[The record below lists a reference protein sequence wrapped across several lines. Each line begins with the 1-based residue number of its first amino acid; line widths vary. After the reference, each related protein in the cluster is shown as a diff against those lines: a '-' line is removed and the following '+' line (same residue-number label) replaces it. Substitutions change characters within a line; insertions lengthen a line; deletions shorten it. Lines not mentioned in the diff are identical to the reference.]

1 MSVRYDFYQTDQK
14 VVIAV
19 QIKNAAE
26 RNCVV
31 DIGADRVTVKGD
43 EDISLELALF
53 DKINDAESTYRIT
66 PIKIEIS
73 LKKIIG
79 DRWPTLTKADGA
91 PAAPAIPMV
100 PVPDSSATGDQT
112 VQTAMASVKP
122 KDHKDWDK
130 VVKEICT
137 KEDVDKVIIKWILL
151 LLKSS
156 ADKDCMRWQIYI
168 HIYIWKI
175 CIFLG

>member
-14 VVIAV
+14 VVITV

-53 DKINDAESTYRIT
+53 DKINDAKSTYRIT

-91 PAAPAIPMV
+91 PAAPAMLQFPWYQCQIHLPLV
-100 PVPDSSATGDQT
+100 TKRFKQQWPQSNQRITKTG
-112 VQTAMASVKP
+112 
-122 KDHKDWDK
+122 
-130 VVKEICT
+130 
-137 KEDVDKVIIKWILL
+137 IKWSKRFVPRRTWI
-151 LLKSS
+151 
-156 ADKDCMRWQIYI
+156 R
-168 HIYIWKI
+168 
-175 CIFLG
+175 